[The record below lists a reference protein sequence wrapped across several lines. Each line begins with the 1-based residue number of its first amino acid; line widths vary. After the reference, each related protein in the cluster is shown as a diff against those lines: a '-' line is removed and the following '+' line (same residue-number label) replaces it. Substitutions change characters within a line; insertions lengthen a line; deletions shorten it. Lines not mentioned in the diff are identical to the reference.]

1 MRILHCIRG
10 LANSSGTTHIVGPL
24 AEAQARLGHEVEV
37 FYVSKP
43 NAPSVIPDS
52 KLVSSHEFPMTWKT
66 RQLGW
71 SEAFRKEM
79 RRRVREFDVVH
90 IHAIWNYVTWMAMR
104 EAQRAGV
111 PYVVAPQGSLETW
124 ALGRSSR
131 LKSLYGLLG
140 ERRLYDEAAAMQTL
154 TDAESRQCREFGIK
168 APAAI
173 LPNGVDLRVVD
184 APQGELKLRE
194 RLGLP
199 GNSRVLLF
207 LSRVFPK
214 KGLDLLIPAFASVQ
228 AELPDWHLVIAGD
241 DAGSGYRQE
250 MEELARANGG
260 EGRIWFLGEVQ
271 GSEKF
276 AALRDADAFA
286 LSSYS
291 EGLPVAV
298 VEAMASRLPVL
309 ITPGCNIP
317 EVESQEAGW
326 VCKPTRE
333 AVEGVLR
340 RALSDVSELERRG
353 TRARGLVEEIFNWP
367 RIAER
372 SIAIYES
379 FLPVAA

>member
-24 AEAQARLGHEVEV
+24 AEAQARLGHEVEI
-37 FYVSKP
+37 FYVTKP
-43 NAPSVIPDS
+43 NAPSVIPDRA
-52 KLVSSHEFPMTWKT
+52 LVTSREFPMTWKT

-79 RRRVREFDVVH
+79 RKRVHEFDVVH

-124 ALGRSSR
+124 ALGRSSK

-140 ERRLYDEAAAMQTL
+140 ERRLYDEAAAMQAL
-154 TDAESRQCREFGIK
+154 TETESRQCREFGIK
-168 APAAI
+168 APSAI
-173 LPNGVDLRVVD
+173 LPNGVDLQVVD
-184 APQGELKLRE
+184 APEGELKLRE
-194 RLGLP
+194 RFGLSKE
-199 GNSRVLLF
+199 SRVLLF

-214 KGLDLLIPAFASVQ
+214 KGLDLLIPAFASVLK
-228 AELPDWHLVIAGD
+228 ELPDWHLVIAGD
-241 DAGSGYRQE
+241 DAGSGYRRE
-250 MEELARANGG
+250 MEELAHSNGG

-271 GSEKF
+271 GAEKF
-276 AALRDADAFA
+276 AALRDADAFT

-317 EVESQEAGW
+317 EAESREAGW
-326 VCKPTRE
+326 ICKPTRE
-333 AVEGVLR
+333 AMERTLR
-340 RALSDVSELERRG
+340 SALADPAELKRRG
-353 TRARGLVEEIFNWP
+353 GRARSLVEEVFNWP

-372 SIAIYES
+372 SIDIYQS
-379 FLPVAA
+379 FLRLAA